1 MLTKIKSR
9 VEFVKGLN
17 ILWITLS
24 AHNIFLLPCLYLEI
38 TLNVAVNNPEDG
50 EFRSLIPAAQTR
62 GQAQGFASGHGFG
75 EYYWVN
81 LAGEELYYI
90 GSFKKLAIVRCNH
103 RLFLKIDQPG
113 IDQYV
118 IAGFKVGSQQ
128 DQPGIKLLSHFGKF
142 TA

>member
-50 EFRSLIPAAQTR
+50 EFRWLIPNDKTR

-75 EYYWVN
+75 EYYWV

-118 IAGFKVGSQQ
+118 IAGLKVGSQQ
-128 DQPGIKLLSHFGKF
+128 NQPGIELLSHFGKF
-142 TA
+142 AA